1 MVATL
6 LFASCTSSITEE
18 EEVTPQVQEGVA
30 GQEDERASIEE
41 AVTGKEKEEEAVASL
56 LSDVAYVILITIVD
70 TSVGQGF
77 TPNRFTVIAGQLIE
91 LRIINTD
98 YRPKNNTNGEN
109 THHVS
114 LIGPGVNTG
123 ILVLEPGDNTTITFT
138 AQPGTIVFSCVNPAC
153 DIHDKLSGI
162 ILVID

>member
-1 MVATL
+1 L
-6 LFASCTSSITEE
+6 ELDHRCNRQDYPSHQS
-18 EEVTPQVQEGVA
+18 VQGA

-41 AVTGKEKEEEAVASL
+41 EVVTGKEKEEEAVASP

-77 TPNRFTVIAGQLIE
+77 TPNRFTVKAGQLIE
-91 LRIINTD
+91 LRIKNTD
-98 YRPKNNTNGEN
+98 YCSRNNIDGEN
-109 THHVS
+109 SHHIS
-114 LIGPGVNTG
+114 LIGLGVNTG
-123 ILVLEPGDNTTITFT
+123 ILELEPGDLATITFT

-153 DIHDKLSGI
+153 DIHDKLSGR